1 MPSRRALEA
10 AAALAY
16 LVGALAVTYGIWDR
30 YDGVGYEPAWVSELS
45 LWTLLLV
52 VHVGAG
58 ALIGRWW
65 ALALPVAWVVLSVPA
80 DGYDTPVWVGIAFN
94 LPLTWLP
101 ALVLG
106 LAVRKAVERRA
117 SPRARDALLALAGL
131 AMVALSFAVFLS
143 WSYAGVPPLEEAEGL
158 A

>member
-10 AAALAY
+10 SAALAY
-16 LVGALAVTYGIWDR
+16 LVGALAVTYGIWGR

-45 LWTLLLV
+45 LWTL
-52 VHVGAG
+52 
-58 ALIGRWW
+58 
-65 ALALPVAWVVLSVPA
+65 
-80 DGYDTPVWVGIAFN
+80 TPVWVGIAFN

-117 SPRARDALLALAGL
+117 SPRALGALLALAGL
-131 AMVALSFAVFLS
+131 AVVALSFAVLPVVD
-143 WSYAGVPPLEEAEGL
+143 YAGVPPLEEAEAL

>member
-1 MPSRRALEA
+1 VPSRRALEA
-10 AAALAY
+10 DAALAY
-16 LVGALAVTYGIWDR
+16 LVGALAVTYGIWGR
-30 YDGVGYEPAWVSELS
+30 YDGFGYEPVWVSELS

-52 VHVGAG
+52 VHVAAG

-80 DGYDTPVWVGIAFN
+80 DGYDMPVWVGIAFN

-106 LAVRKAVERRA
+106 VAVRRAVERRA
-117 SPRARDALLALAGL
+117 SPPARGAFLALAGL
-131 AMVALSFAVFLS
+131 AVVALSFPVFLS
-143 WSYAGVPPLEEAEGL
+143 
-158 A
+158 